1 MSADIKTP
9 VEAVISDLPSV
20 PNPRVVP
27 TESEATQA
35 VRVVNNNRILNTIP
49 VAQTFRVVSPLQS
62 VVPSFQAVGAPPP
75 AYPAVRLQTPLQ
87 ATRAATTNQAVIS
100 VPTNQAVKKGSSDP
114 STSVYTGY
122 YSNPGAG
129 FQFNF

>member
-35 VRVVNNNRILNTIP
+35 VRVVNNNKILNTIP

-62 VVPSFQAVGAPPP
+62 AVPAVQAVTAPPP

-87 ATRAATTNQAVIS
+87 ATRAAA
-100 VPTNQAVKKGSSDP
+100 TNQAVKKGSSDP